1 MATTIE
7 NRRTQPTTAAHG
19 DELPEVVSD
28 RASAEPALRGTAQNG
43 LSNEATLWRGALIG
57 AALGFAFFALAIAIA
72 ATASGF
78 APVSALGIGA
88 FVGLW
93 GGLGFGMM
101 MGGAFAFHG
110 MPELNE
116 PAMTL
121 RGNEANIAA
130 EAESRE
136 LHDREGADVASP

>member
-7 NRRTQPTTAAHG
+7 NRRTQLTTAAHG
-19 DELPEVVSD
+19 QADSEVVSD
-28 RASAEPALRGTAQNG
+28 RANAEPLLRETAQNG
-43 LSNEATLWRGALIG
+43 LSDEATLWRGALIG
-57 AALGFAFFALAIAIA
+57 AALGFAFFTLAIAIG

-78 APVSALGIGA
+78 APVSGLGIGA

-101 MGGAFAFHG
+101 MGGAFTFHG
-110 MPELNE
+110 MSELNE

-121 RGNEANIAA
+121 RSSEANVPA

-136 LHDREGADVASP
+136 QSPS